1 MNTAFRKISA
11 FSLVELVTSMAIF
24 GLIAL
29 MVGSIYLAHFRLF
42 SNQNKIIDVSNEN
55 KIALDEITNQI
66 RESKAVVATCPNCAP
81 DDTTDLLNQ
90 PSSKIVLELWP
101 LNQNGEPFEPAGSA
115 FDYVVYKRDAVDNT
129 KLVKK
134 VIPDAASTRR
144 QDEDVLIKEVDL
156 LSFTFN
162 STIASQVSQVETTI
176 TTKGSTTNKTHTVT
190 ESTKTILRN
199 K

>member
-1 MNTAFRKISA
+1 MKTAFRKIAA
-11 FSLVELVTSMAIF
+11 FTLVELVASMAIF

-29 MVGSIYLAHFRLF
+29 MVGSVYMAHFRLF
-42 SNQNKIIDVSNEN
+42 SNQNKIIDISNGN

-81 DDTTDLLNQ
+81 DTTNLQNQ
-90 PSSKIVLELWP
+90 PSTTLVLELWP
-101 LNQNGEPFEPAGSA
+101 LNQNGEPFKPTGSA
-115 FDYVVYKRDAVDNT
+115 FDYIIYKRDAADNT
-129 KLVKK
+129 KLIKK

-144 QDEDVLIKEVDL
+144 QNEDVLIKEVDS

-162 STIASQVSQVETTI
+162 STTASQISQVETTL
-176 TTKGSTTNKTHTVT
+176 TTKGTTTNKTHTVT
-190 ESTKTILRN
+190 ESTKTTLRN